1 MTIGSQLREART
13 VRNLTY
19 ADVSKV
25 TKIQPWILQALEE
38 DRANESISPVYA
50 KGFLSNYTRFLGM
63 DLTEMAKRSLPAA
76 PAPAPALAPA
86 AIVAPIVAPEPEVA
100 APGPIVHR
108 VVEPAVVAPEPVVLK
123 PVPIIAPVVASAP
136 VVAPEPEPMR
146 VEEPVF
152 AEPVAVMT
160 PAPAVAPV
168 IKPAP
173 RMEQQTE
180 PVMFAETP
188 VASRSERKR
197 SEPRQITI
205 TVPTFRL
212 PRLRMPRVELPQLP
226 RVKVVMPHVE
236 MPSMQMPR
244 IPLQFVARFAAV
256 AATCA
261 IIAGVIAADPLK
273 HLPKIAWNRPNHTKV
288 ASVAPLPAAKAMAA
302 KPGAEV
308 KPAAPDA
315 VKQPSVKAEAAK
327 IEAKSA
333 KQQAEVKESAAK
345 EAAAAKVAVAKETAA
360 KEATAKEQAAKPA
373 AEAKP
378 AAAPKPAT
386 DGKPAAQAAV
396 AQPIIAANKPL
407 ELSISAKRNTWVQLW
422 SDGKLLVQQR
432 LRRGVE
438 ERWTAN
444 KRFEIIVANP
454 SQVELVLNGTP
465 ITNAALVNEGRL
477 LITHKGITRLTDTPS

>member
-50 KGFLSNYTRFLGM
+50 KGFLSNYTRFLGL
-63 DLTEMAKRSLPAA
+63 DLAEMAKRSVVPAA
-76 PAPAPALAPA
+76 PAPAPALVVTPFA
-86 AIVAPIVAPEPEVA
+86 APEPEAA

-108 VVEPAVVAPEPVVLK
+108 VVEPSVVVESVR
-123 PVPIIAPVVASAP
+123 
-136 VVAPEPEPMR
+136 VAPEPEPMR
-146 VEEPVF
+146 LEEPVF
-152 AEPVAVMT
+152 AEPVAAMA
-160 PAPAVAPV
+160 PAPAVAPDL
-168 IKPAP
+168 KPAP
-173 RMEQQTE
+173 RMEQQTD
-180 PVMFAETP
+180 PVMFAEAPVEPAP
-188 VASRSERKR
+188 VASRLERKR
-197 SEPRQITI
+197 SEPRQIII
-205 TVPTFRL
+205 TLPTFRL

-226 RVKVVMPHVE
+226 RVKVVMPRVE

-244 IPLQFVARFAAV
+244 IPWQFVARFAAV

-261 IIAGVIAADPLK
+261 VIAGVIAVDPLK

-288 ASVAPLPAAKAMAA
+288 ASVAPLPAAQAVA
-302 KPGAEV
+302 V

-315 VKQPSVKAEAAK
+315 AKKPAAKAEAAK
-327 IEAKSA
+327 AEAKEAKPA
-333 KQQAEVKESAAK
+333 KQQAEVKEAAP
-345 EAAAAKVAVAKETAA
+345 KETAA
-360 KEATAKEQAAKPA
+360 KEAVVAKEAAPNKDQAKKKEEAKPEAKPA
-373 AEAKP
+373 AE
-378 AAAPKPAT
+378 
-386 DGKPAAQAAV
+386 GKPAAPQAAV